1 MGVFDYVVL
10 SKELKERLGRFGEE
24 NYQTK
29 YLLEGSFISVY
40 NGFDTHRRLWELIT
54 WIELLVEPKPS
65 SIDMEPFLK
74 TVKLEDIG
82 VVRLVKVST
91 TLRTHIYDIR
101 GIEEDLMRLGFKG
114 PKLSEDNI
122 LSHRYEELG
131 RIYLQND
138 KAEIE
143 LTSIEDESSPY
154 GIKSVIKV
162 RSGNAELSIDNIN
175 VTFKIESRS
184 IVATLERME
193 FRKIKVSEWVKNLKI
208 KGINAELRV
217 RIRREF
223 ELSREAD
230 LNIEGY
236 VEVIPSEV
244 SEELVNELIKLTEDA
259 AKEVL
264 KS

>member
-10 SKELKERLGRFGEE
+10 SRELKERLGRFGEE

-29 YLLEGSFISVY
+29 YVLEGGFISVY
-40 NGFDTHRRLWELIT
+40 NGFDTYRRLWELMT

-91 TLRTHIYDIR
+91 TLRTRIYDIR

-114 PKLSEDNI
+114 PKLSEDSKLI
-122 LSHRYEELG
+122 HRYEELG
-131 RIYLQND
+131 RIYLQNN

-143 LTSIEDESSPY
+143 LTFIEDESSPY

-162 RSGNAELSIDNIN
+162 RSGDAELSIDNIN
-175 VTFKIESRS
+175 ATFKIESRS
-184 IVATLERME
+184 IVATLKRME
-193 FRKIKVSEWVKNLKI
+193 FRKVKVSEWIKDVEI
-208 KGINAELRV
+208 KGINAELKV
-217 RIRREF
+217 RIKRES
-223 ELSREAD
+223 ELSEEAD
-230 LNIEGY
+230 LSIKGY
-236 VEVIPSEV
+236 VEVSPSEV
-244 SEELVNELIKLTEDA
+244 SEELINELIKLTEDT